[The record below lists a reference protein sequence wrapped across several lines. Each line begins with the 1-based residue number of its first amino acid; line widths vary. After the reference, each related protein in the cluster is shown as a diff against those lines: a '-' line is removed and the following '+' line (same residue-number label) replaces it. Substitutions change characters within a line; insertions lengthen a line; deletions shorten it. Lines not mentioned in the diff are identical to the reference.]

1 MSSICFHS
9 LWQDDNDQLV
19 IEMTHPGQLFFDN
32 NYVDLLIAIKAAT
45 AFVMWIEIDF
55 INKHVSVKSR
65 YA

>member
-1 MSSICFHS
+1 
-9 LWQDDNDQLV
+9 
-19 IEMTHPGQLFFDN
+19 MTHPGQLFFDN